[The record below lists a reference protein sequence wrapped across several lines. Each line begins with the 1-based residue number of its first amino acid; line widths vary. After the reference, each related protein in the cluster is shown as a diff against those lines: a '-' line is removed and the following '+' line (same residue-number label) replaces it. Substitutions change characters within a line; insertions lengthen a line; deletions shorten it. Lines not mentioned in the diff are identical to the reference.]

1 MPPPPGGTNGFAIAS
16 LIFGILGGIL
26 FAVIF
31 GIVALTQIR
40 RRNQTGKGMAVAGL
54 VLSGVWVLICGGV
67 AVVAAMSTPDRSSE
81 GTLTEEGSVS
91 SRALKLG
98 DCLKK
103 VPSEGVVLNVNVMP
117 CTQPHA
123 AEVYAVLTLT
133 GSTYPGEAAIIK
145 EAEDGCIAKVEEA
158 LTQDARDDESAEI
171 FYIYPES
178 ATAWQRGDHEVSCIV
193 GSETK
198 QFTGTMRK

>member
-1 MPPPPGGTNGFAIAS
+1 MPPPPGGTNGFAVAS
-16 LIFGILGGIL
+16 LVFGIIGGVL

-54 VLSGVWVLICGGV
+54 VLSGVWLLACGGLV
-67 AVVAAMSTPDRSSE
+67 AVVAISEPDRNSE
-81 GTLTEEGSVS
+81 GNLTEEGSVS

-103 VPSEGVVLNVNVMP
+103 VPSEGVVLNVDVLP
-117 CTQPHA
+117 CTQPHG
-123 AEVYAVLTLT
+123 AEVYAVLTLS

-145 EAEDGCIAKVEEA
+145 EAEEGCTAKVDV
-158 LTQDARDDESAEI
+158 LTEDARNDDSAEI

-178 ATAWQRGDHEVSCIV
+178 ATAWRRGDHEVSCIV

-198 QFTGTMRK
+198 QFTGSMRK